1 MAKRKAIWTPKDY
14 TQFFLFDEPAHT
26 PKEVRA
32 EYSRLRDITQ
42 KRAARLEAAGLV
54 DIAEFLRKTMPKLS
68 ELKTT
73 DEVKER
79 LAQGY
84 ANYRTKAYSLKGIK
98 ELQKHLEDE
107 AGESIKLGDVLP
119 FADYMRSWRLSAF
132 KETVGSP
139 QAQELYPY
147 DYQEV
152 GGTFA
157 EFYTLYKQEHR
168 I

>member
-14 TQFFLFDEPAHT
+14 TQFFLIDEPTHT
-26 PKEVRA
+26 PKEIRA
-32 EYSRLRDITQ
+32 EYSRIRDITQ
-42 KRAARLEAAGLV
+42 KRAKRLEESGLK
-54 DIAEFLRKTMPKLS
+54 DIAQFLRKTMPKLS
-68 ELKTT
+68 ELKTI

-107 AGESIKLGDVLP
+107 AGERITLGDVLP

-157 EFYTLYKQEHR
+157 DFYTLYKEEHG